1 MWLASKRSKINH
13 NAKTKAIED
22 SFRNYIQNSAITA
35 MLLTLPELD
44 LPVVLSDLYLE
55 HLEADDVGRQ
65 TTETLPPAAS
75 NSNQQHVAT
84 RLGNNTDYAGHCAE
98 RNEYVSQI
106 DH

>member
-1 MWLASKRSKINH
+1 
-13 NAKTKAIED
+13 
-22 SFRNYIQNSAITA
+22 

-106 DH
+106 DHWSCAHWFVSKVGI

>member
-1 MWLASKRSKINH
+1 M
-13 NAKTKAIED
+13 
-22 SFRNYIQNSAITA
+22 NYIQNFPITA

-44 LPVVLSDLYLE
+44 LPVVLSDFYLE
-55 HLEADDVGRQ
+55 HLEADNVGRQ

>member
-1 MWLASKRSKINH
+1 MCGWPARDPKLITMPRPKQSKFPLE
-13 NAKTKAIED
+13 TT
-22 SFRNYIQNSAITA
+22 FNSAITA

-44 LPVVLSDLYLE
+44 LPVVLSDFYLE
-55 HLEADDVGRQ
+55 HLEADNVGRQ